1 MTVMAWQCQFFVC
14 FICKI
19 ASWSATVLRIMV
31 EKKLDVSGTVK
42 LEEIVE
48 VHAAMV
54 RRIATVYERHPD
66 RVDDLAQDVWIAVWQ
81 ALPRLNDN
89 TTLRS
94 YIARITQNICVTH
107 VRRALVRQTQPLSD
121 TLPDLAPAPDEATA
135 HAMRLARLIE
145 AVRNLPENL
154 KAVASLYLEDM
165 PVKDIAIALGISES
179 NTSVRLHR
187 AKSAIRL
194 SFGDLL

>member
-1 MTVMAWQCQFFVC
+1 M
-14 FICKI
+14 
-19 ASWSATVLRIMV
+19 
-31 EKKLDVSGTVK
+31 VK

-54 RRIATVYERHPD
+54 RRIATVYERQPD

-81 ALPRLNDN
+81 ALPRLNN
-89 TTLRS
+89 QATLKS

-107 VRRALVRQTQPLSD
+107 VRRAIVRHAQPLSD
-121 TLPDLAPAPDEATA
+121 TLPDPAAAPDEATA
-135 HAMRLARLIE
+135 HAARLARLIE

-154 KAVASLYLEDM
+154 KAVATLYLEEM
-165 PVKDIAIALGISES
+165 PVKDIAITLGISES

-187 AKSAIRL
+187 AKSAIKL
-194 SFGDLL
+194 SFGDPA

>member
-1 MTVMAWQCQFFVC
+1 M
-14 FICKI
+14 
-19 ASWSATVLRIMV
+19 
-31 EKKLDVSGTVK
+31 VK

-48 VHAAMV
+48 IHAAMV
-54 RRIATVYERHPD
+54 RRIASVYECHPD

-81 ALPRLNDN
+81 ALPRLNDP
-89 TTLRS
+89 TTLKS

-107 VRRALVRQTQPLSD
+107 VRRAIVRHAQPLSD
-121 TLPDLAPAPDEATA
+121 TLRDPAPAPDEATA
-135 HAMRLARLIE
+135 HAMRLARLVE
-145 AVRNLPENL
+145 AVRSLPENL

-179 NTSVRLHR
+179 NASVRLHR

-194 SFGDLL
+194 TFGDPS